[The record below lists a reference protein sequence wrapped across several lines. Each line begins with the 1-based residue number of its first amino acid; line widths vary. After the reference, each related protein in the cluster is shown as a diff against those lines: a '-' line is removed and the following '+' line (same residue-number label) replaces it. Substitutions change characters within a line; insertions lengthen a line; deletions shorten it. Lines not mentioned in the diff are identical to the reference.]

1 VRRRAVSAHATHQTV
16 PGFLRSSGLLRVPHA
31 TKRFR
36 NPSALPR
43 RVANRLMRH
52 ACAQTV
58 LLILSGWGVVI
69 KSAMT
74 YFGK

>member
-1 VRRRAVSAHATHQTV
+1 
-16 PGFLRSSGLLRVPHA
+16 
-31 TKRFR
+31 
-36 NPSALPR
+36 
-43 RVANRLMRH
+43 MRH
-52 ACAQTV
+52 LCTQTV